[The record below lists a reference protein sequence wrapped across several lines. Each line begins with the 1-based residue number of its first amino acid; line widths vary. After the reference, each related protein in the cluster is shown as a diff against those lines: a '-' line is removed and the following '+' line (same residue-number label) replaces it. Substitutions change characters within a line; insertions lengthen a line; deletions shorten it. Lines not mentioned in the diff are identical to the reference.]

1 MTTPIYLFV
10 ALIYGAAAVFV
21 SRQARLPVVAGMQ
34 TNADSDNS
42 NWMKWAVLAG
52 IVLHGMVLE
61 RVMFSE
67 EGINL
72 GLGNAVSLIVWLTV
86 LIYWL
91 GSWVYPIASLQMYIL
106 PVAAVGI
113 LLTML
118 LPSQR
123 LLSLAGRP
131 ALAAHLIMSLLAY
144 SMFTIAALHAL
155 LTSALDR
162 GLRRGT
168 LPLALRGAPPLIAM
182 ESLLLRIIQVGF
194 ILLTLALASGFLFSE
209 QVFGKAITFPHNAHK
224 VVFGVLS
231 WAIFGAFLVGHRFYG
246 WRGRTAAML
255 TLVGFGLLLI
265 SYVGSKFVLEVIL
278 KRVVSS

>member
-10 ALIYGAAAVFV
+10 AVIYGAVAIFV
-21 SRQARLPVVAGMQ
+21 GRQTRLQIAPGAQ
-34 TNADSDNS
+34 TDSDGDHS
-42 NWMKWAVLAG
+42 RWMNWAVLAG
-52 IVLHGMVLE
+52 IVLHGMVLQ
-61 RVMFSE
+61 RLMFGA

-91 GSWVYPIASLQMYIL
+91 GSWVYPIASLQMYVL
-106 PVAAVGI
+106 PVAAAGA
-113 LLTML
+113 LLAL
-118 LPSQR
+118 VLPSQR
-123 LLSLAGRP
+123 FLSLATRP
-131 ALAAHLIMSLLAY
+131 ALAAHLVMSLLAY
-144 SMFTIAALHAL
+144 SLFTIAALHAL

-168 LPLALRGAPPLIAM
+168 LPPALRGAPPLIAM

-194 ILLTLALASGFLFSE
+194 ILLTLALVSGFVFSE
-209 QVFGKAITFPHNAHK
+209 QVFGKAVTFPHNAHK

-231 WAIFGAFLVGHRFYG
+231 WVIFGAFLVGHRFYG
-246 WRGRTAAML
+246 WRGRTAALL
-255 TLVGFGLLLI
+255 TLIGFGLLLI

>member
-113 LLTML
+113 LVTML

-144 SMFTIAALHAL
+144 SLFTIATLHAL

-194 ILLTLALASGFLFSE
+194 ILLTLALASGFLFSG

>member
-61 RVMFSE
+61 RVMFGE

-113 LLTML
+113 LVTML

>member
-144 SMFTIAALHAL
+144 SLFTKIG
-155 LTSALDR
+155 R
-162 GLRRGT
+162 
-168 LPLALRGAPPLIAM
+168 
-182 ESLLLRIIQVGF
+182 
-194 ILLTLALASGFLFSE
+194 
-209 QVFGKAITFPHNAHK
+209 AH
-224 VVFGVLS
+224 V
-231 WAIFGAFLVGHRFYG
+231 
-246 WRGRTAAML
+246 
-255 TLVGFGLLLI
+255 
-265 SYVGSKFVLEVIL
+265 
-278 KRVVSS
+278 